1 MLDVLK
7 DVSPTELILLIAIL
21 VILFGSKAIINLGKT
36 GGETIRELKNIKKEL
51 TDAIKGDDV
60 KGNSNNT

>member
-7 DVSPTELILLIAIL
+7 NVSPTELILLIAIL